1 MLASSRR
8 EMPSVRHLRYCWVAL
23 STTSALMLYVS
34 DARAIDVSTQGELD
48 AAISAGATT
57 INIAA
62 GNLALSSAQSF
73 AAATD
78 LTVASGASLSL
89 SSASQVVGSIGGGG
103 IVTLGT
109 QTLVVGG
116 NNTNTAFSGTID
128 MTKQGFDPPPYGIFA
143 KVGSGTLTIDG
154 ATLTLGESYV
164 FQGALAQ
171 TSGTTT
177 VTYLAVGEG
186 VTGSTPNVGALNVS
200 GGAISFGT
208 SLQVGDFGGQ
218 GTVNQTGGTVTITP
232 TCGDASRCASMNIGN
247 QGGVG
252 TYNISG
258 GELFLDGGINGL
270 GRTNGTGRPGSTGTL
285 NISGGVVDLSGG
297 GRLIIGYGNLSA
309 AEAQSQG
316 TIQQTGG
323 ILRVHNGSTLNL
335 SGLNTSTGVYN
346 LNGGA
351 LEIGGDSLLPSYNN
365 NTPHYQFN
373 IGGGTIRV
381 IEAPLVTSVN
391 ATLTGGVATIDTN
404 GLGATWSGVL
414 SGPGSL
420 AKIGDGTSALTGSN
434 TYAGGTFLNGGTLQ
448 VTADNNLGAATGG
461 LTFDGGTLQLGAGLT
476 STRSVTL
483 NGNGG
488 TIDTNGFNSTF
499 SGTIGG
505 AGSFTKAGAGS
516 LTLGGAGS
524 YAGATLVNAGIL
536 QAGAAN
542 VFSANSAYTVAAATL
557 DLNGFDQ
564 AIASLAGSGQVA
576 LGSATLT
583 TGNDSTSTSFSGAIT
598 GTGGLIKTGA
608 GTFSLT
614 GSSTYTGPTSVN
626 AGILSVDGSLASP
639 VSVNAG
645 GTLIGNGTIGG
656 LNVASG
662 STVSPGH
669 SIGTL
674 NVAGNVA
681 FAPGSTYL
689 AEVGPAGQADLIAA
703 TGHASLT
710 GGTVQAI
717 GSFTPDLAYTILTA
731 QGGVSGSFADV
742 STATDFAFL
751 GPILSYTPTSVLL
764 TLEQMR
770 SFASAAVTPN
780 QTSVAGALGSLPASS
795 PLFQAILTQSTAG
808 ARQAFDAL
816 SGEIHGSV
824 QTTMLDDSRY
834 LRQAV
839 LGRLRQADF
848 SSQPGA
854 FAALTAGGPQ
864 VARVDSSAGDP
875 AAALGYA
882 DTRRPGFPVKS
893 PLAPAPLRGP
903 DVAWWAQGVGAWGKI
918 GGDGNAA
925 DVSRNLSGFF
935 SGVDSSFGT
944 NWRAGIAGGYTNSN
958 VRVNAQA
965 SAANVDTAHL
975 AAYAGAAYGPWNLR
989 SGAAVSWSTIDS
1001 SRGTLFPGFA
1011 DQATARYNAT
1021 TSQVFGEIGHSI
1033 RFGNIAAEPFAGL
1046 AWVHLDTNG
1055 FSERGG
1061 LAALVGSSTRDDI
1074 GYSTL
1079 GARIATGVQLEN
1091 GMVLTPRASLAWQHA
1106 FGDVTPGATLAFQS
1120 LGTAFS
1126 ISGVPLARDAALVES
1141 GVDLNINPSVTIGV
1155 SYVGQLSDRVNDH
1168 SVKGNLSWRF

>member
-1 MLASSRR
+1 
-8 EMPSVRHLRYCWVAL
+8 MPLVRHLRHWVAL
-23 STTSALMLYVS
+23 STTSALMLYAS
-34 DARAIDVSTQGELD
+34 DARAVDVSTQGELD
-48 AAISAGATT
+48 AAISAGATA
-57 INIAA
+57 INIVA

-73 AAATD
+73 AAGTD

-109 QTLVVGG
+109 QALAVGG
-116 NNTNTAFSGTID
+116 NNTNSAFSGTID
-128 MTKQGFDPPPYGIFA
+128 MTKQGYDPPPYGIFA
-143 KVGSGTLTIDG
+143 KVGSGTLTIDS

-200 GGAISFGT
+200 GGAITFGT

-218 GTVNQTGGTVTITP
+218 GTVNQTGGTVRVTP
-232 TCGDASRCASMNIGN
+232 TCGDVSRCASMNIGN

-252 TYNISG
+252 TYNING
-258 GELFLDGGINGL
+258 GELYLDGGINTL
-270 GRTNGTGRPGSTGTL
+270 GRNTGTGRPGSSGTINL
-285 NISGGVVDLSGG
+285 SGGVIDLSGVNS
-297 GRLIIGYGNLSA
+297 RLILGYGNA
-309 AEAQSQG
+309 VATEPQAQG
-316 TIQQTGG
+316 TINQSGG
-323 ILRVHNGSTLNL
+323 ILRVHNGSTLHL

-351 LEIGGDSLLPSYNN
+351 LEIGGNSLLPSYNN
-365 NTPHYQFN
+365 NTPNYQFN
-373 IGGGTIRV
+373 IGSGTIRV

-420 AKIGDGTSALTGSN
+420 AKIGDGTLALTGSN

-448 VTADNNLGAATGG
+448 ATADNNLGAATGG
-461 LTFDGGTLQLGAGLT
+461 LSFDGGTLQLGAGLT
-476 STRSVTL
+476 TARSVML

-505 AGSFTKAGAGS
+505 ASSLTKAGAGS
-516 LTLGGAGS
+516 LTLAGPGS
-524 YAGATLVNAGIL
+524 YGGATLVNAGTL
-536 QAGAAN
+536 QAGATN
-542 VFSANSAYTVAAATL
+542 VFSPNSAYTVAGGATL
-557 DLNGFDQ
+557 DLNSFNQTIG
-564 AIASLAGSGQVA
+564 SLAGAGQVA
-576 LGSATLT
+576 LGSAALT
-583 TGNDSTSTSFSGAIT
+583 AGNDNSSTVFSGAIS
-598 GTGGLIKTGA
+598 GPGGLVKSGS

-614 GSSTYTGPTSVN
+614 GSSTYTGPTNVN
-626 AGILSVDGSLASP
+626 AGILSVDGSLISP
-639 VSVNAG
+639 VSVGAG
-645 GTLIGNGTIGG
+645 GMLLGNGTIGG
-656 LNVASG
+656 LNAASG
-662 STVSPGH
+662 SVVAPGH
-669 SIGTL
+669 SIGTM
-674 NVAGNVA
+674 NVAGNVS

-689 AEVGPAGQADLIAA
+689 AEFSPTGQADLIAA
-703 TGHASLT
+703 AGHASLT
-710 GGTVQAI
+710 GGTVQAL
-717 GSFTPDLAYTILTA
+717 GAFTPDLAYTILTA
-731 QGGVSGSFADV
+731 QGGVSGGFSAV

-751 GPILSYTPTSVLL
+751 SPILSYTPTSVLL
-764 TLEQMR
+764 TLEQVR
-770 SFASAAVTPN
+770 SFASAAITPN
-780 QTSVAGALGSLPASS
+780 QASVAEAAGALPASS
-795 PLFQAILTQSTAG
+795 PLFQALLIQPSVAG

-839 LGRLRQADF
+839 LGRLRQASFAD
-848 SSQPGA
+848 QLGP
-854 FAALTAGGPQ
+854 FAALTAGGPL
-864 VARVDSSAGDP
+864 VAHADFTVGNTD
-875 AAALGYA
+875 AALAYA
-882 DTRRPGFPVKS
+882 DTRRPAFPTKS
-893 PLAPAPLRGP
+893 PLVPATPRGT

-918 GGDGNAA
+918 GSDGNAA
-925 DVSRNLSGFF
+925 DVSRNLGGFF
-935 SGVDSSFGT
+935 SGVDSSFGA

-989 SGAAVSWSTIDS
+989 SGVAASWSTIDT
-1001 SRGTLFPGFA
+1001 SRAILFPGFA

-1021 TSQVFGEIGHSI
+1021 TAQVFGEVGHSI

-1046 AWVHLDTNG
+1046 AWVHLDTDG
-1055 FSERGG
+1055 FNERGG
-1061 LAALVGSSTRDDI
+1061 LAALIGSTARDDI

-1091 GMVLTPRASLAWQHA
+1091 GMMLTPRASFAWQHA
-1106 FGDVTPGATLAFQS
+1106 FGDVTPGAALAFQS
-1120 LGTAFS
+1120 LGSAFS

-1168 SVKGNLSWRF
+1168 SVKGNMSWRF

>member
-1 MLASSRR
+1 M
-8 EMPSVRHLRYCWVAL
+8 AL

-34 DARAIDVSTQGELD
+34 DARAIDVSTQSQLD
-48 AAISAGATT
+48 AAIIAGANP
-57 INIAA
+57 INIVA
-62 GNLALSSAQSF
+62 GNLALSGSQAF
-73 AAATD
+73 APNTD
-78 LTVASGASLSL
+78 LTVAPGASLAL
-89 SSASQVVGSIGGGG
+89 SNANQVVGSIGGGG
-103 IVTLGT
+103 VVTLGT
-109 QTLVVGG
+109 QLLAVGG
-116 NNTNTAFSGTID
+116 NNTDTAFSGTID
-128 MTKQGFDPPPYGIFA
+128 MTNQGYNPPYGTFA
-143 KVGSGTLTIDG
+143 KIGSGTLTIDG
-154 ATLTLGESYV
+154 ATLTLGESYIV
-164 FQGALAQ
+164 QGAMAQ

-177 VTYLAVGEG
+177 ITYLAVGEG
-186 VTGSTPNVGALNVS
+186 VAGSTPNVGALNVS
-200 GGAISFGT
+200 GGLITFGT
-208 SLQVGDFGGQ
+208 GLQVGDFGGQ
-218 GTVNQTGGTVTITP
+218 GTVNQTGGIVRVTP
-232 TCGDASRCASMNIGN
+232 TCGDISHCASMNLGN

-258 GELFLDGGINGL
+258 GELDLEGGLNSL
-270 GRTNGTGRPGSTGTL
+270 GRNTGTGRPGSSGTINL
-285 NISGGVVDLSGG
+285 SGGVIDLSGVN
-297 GRLIIGYGNLSA
+297 GRLILGYGNSNA

-316 TIQQTGG
+316 TIEQTGG

-351 LEIGGDSLLPSYNN
+351 LEIGGNSLLASYNN
-365 NTPHYQFN
+365 STPHYQFN
-373 IGGGTIRV
+373 IGGGTVRV

-391 ATLTGGVATIDTN
+391 AALTGGVATIDTN
-404 GLGATWSGVL
+404 GLTAAWSGVL
-414 SGPGSL
+414 SGSGSL
-420 AKIGDGTSALTGSN
+420 AKSGAGSLALTGSN

-461 LTFDGGTLQLGAGLT
+461 LTFDSGTLQLGAGLT
-476 STRSVTL
+476 TTRSVTL

-499 SGTIGG
+499 SGAIGG
-505 AGSFTKAGAGS
+505 AGSFIKAGAGS
-516 LTLGGAGS
+516 LTLTGAGS
-524 YAGATLVNAGIL
+524 YGGTTLVNAGIL

-542 VFSANSAYTVAAATL
+542 VFSANSAYTIAAATL

-564 AIASLAGSGQVA
+564 AIASLAGSGKVA

-583 TGNDSTSTSFSGAIT
+583 TGNDNTSTSFSGAIT
-598 GTGGLIKTGA
+598 GTGGLVKTGA

-626 AGILSVDGSLASP
+626 AGILGVDGSLASP

-656 LNVASG
+656 LNLASG
-662 STVSPGH
+662 SMISPGH

-689 AEVGPAGQADLIAA
+689 AELGPAGQADLIAA

-710 GGTVQAI
+710 GGTVQAL
-717 GSFTPDLAYTILTA
+717 GAFTPDLAYTILTA
-731 QGGVSGSFADV
+731 QGGVSGSFSGV

-751 GPILSYTPTSVLL
+751 DPILSYTPTSVLL

-770 SFASAAVTPN
+770 SFASAAITPN

-839 LGRLRQADF
+839 LGRLRQASFAD
-848 SSQPGA
+848 QLGP
-854 FAALTAGGPQ
+854 FAALMAGGPL
-864 VARVDSSAGDP
+864 VAHADSAASD
-875 AAALGYA
+875 AALAYA
-882 DTRRPGFPVKS
+882 GTRRPDLPVKS
-893 PLAPAPLRGP
+893 PPAPASLRGP

-918 GGDGNAA
+918 GSDGNAA
-925 DVSRNLSGFF
+925 DVNRNLSGFF

-989 SGAAVSWSTIDS
+989 SGAAVGWSTIDT
-1001 SRGTLFPGFA
+1001 SRAILFPGFA

-1021 TSQVFGEIGHSI
+1021 TAQVFGEVGHSI

-1046 AWVHLDTNG
+1046 AWVHLDTDG

-1061 LAALVGSSTRDDI
+1061 LAALAGSATRDDI

-1079 GARIATGVQLEN
+1079 GARIATGVQLQN
-1091 GMVLTPRASLAWQHA
+1091 GMMLTPRASLAWQHA

-1141 GVDLNINPSVTIGV
+1141 GVDLNITPNATIGV
-1155 SYVGQLSDRVNDH
+1155 SYVGQLSGRVNDH
-1168 SVKGNLSWRF
+1168 AVKGNLSWRF